1 MMVIRPVERS
11 DVSALMQ
18 LASKT
23 GGGLTSLP
31 ANEATLSVRIER
43 AIKTWQGELPKS
55 EQGYVFVLEDSE
67 TGTVAGIC
75 AIEVAVGLNDP
86 WYNYRV
92 GTLVHASKELNVY
105 NALPTLFL
113 SNDHT
118 GSSELCTLFLDP
130 EWRKEGNGY
139 LLSKSRF
146 MFMAAFRDKFNDKV
160 VAEMRGVI
168 NEHGYSPFWQSLG
181 KRFFSM
187 DFSRADFLCGTG
199 QKAFIAEL
207 MPKHPIYTHFLSRK
221 PRTSS
226 VRYIRKPRLPV
237 RCWRRRFS
245 LP

>member
-1 MMVIRPVERS
+1 M
-11 DVSALMQ
+11 
-18 LASKT
+18 
-23 GGGLTSLP
+23 
-31 ANEATLSVRIER
+31 
-43 AIKTWQGELPKS
+43 
-55 EQGYVFVLEDSE
+55 FVLEDSE

-86 WYNYRV
+86 RYNYRV

-168 NEHGYSPFWQSLG
+168 DEHGYSPFWQSLG

-207 MPKHPIYTHFLSRK
+207 MPKHPIYTHFYPVK
-221 PRTSS
+221 PRRHRSGTSAN
-226 VRYIRKPRLPV
+226 RACP
-237 RCWRRRFS
+237 CGAGERRFS